1 MGSRLLGVSR
11 RRVLQLVET
20 VEVLLKPH
28 QDGSGASGAFRS
40 SSYGRRQ
47 HGPLPTIVD
56 QILLDRKER
65 DGPGVGEQVEVSGI
79 ALSGRS
85 LHVQDGTIWK
95 YSNIA
100 GNGMRLWGQGPEGK
114 RWLATYT
121 RVTEEAARASNAATA
136 VRYDDEEE
144 VQNPKKNEKDPSP
157 EDCDVAVED
166 LSSVK
171 LKHKQSQEAPKT
183 KEATKKPGDGWMIKI
198 RNVFFGIGPAIRAI
212 AAMSRCGIPSWVFV
226 YVCIPLVCKHNCL
239 KDYL

>member
-1 MGSRLLGVSR
+1 MGSRLFGIPR
-11 RRVLQLVET
+11 RRVRQLLET
-20 VEVLLKPH
+20 AEELLKPNGH
-28 QDGSGASGAFRS
+28 SLEPCRS
-40 SSYGRRQ
+40 SPYLRRYTHRQ
-47 HGPLPTIVD
+47 HSGVLPTIVD
-56 QILLDRKER
+56 QFLLDHKER
-65 DGPGVGEQVEVSGI
+65 NGTGVADKSETSGI

-95 YSNIA
+95 QSEFS
-100 GNGMRLWGQGPEGK
+100 GRLWGQGPEGK

-144 VQNPKKNEKDPSP
+144 AQNSKKNEKEPSP

-171 LKHKQSQEAPKT
+171 AKHKQSQEAPKT
-183 KEATKKPGDGWMIKI
+183 KESVKKPGDGWMIKV

-212 AAMSRCGIPSWVFV
+212 AAMSRCENYMSS
-226 YVCIPLVCKHNCL
+226 
-239 KDYL
+239 